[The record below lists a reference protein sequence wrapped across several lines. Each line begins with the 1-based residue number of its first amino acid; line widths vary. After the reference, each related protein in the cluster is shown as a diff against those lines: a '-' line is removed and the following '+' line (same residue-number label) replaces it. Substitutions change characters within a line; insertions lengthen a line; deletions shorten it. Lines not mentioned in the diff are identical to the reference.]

1 MVFQFGK
8 HKGNEVE
15 DVPSSY
21 LRWYLDIVSERD
33 NPELFAE
40 VEKEMKY
47 TTATRSTLTRRN
59 GMEGSG
65 NG

>member
-8 HKGNEVE
+8 PKGNEVE

-47 TTATRSTLTRRN
+47 RN
-59 GMEGSG
+59 KNSAHFE
-65 NG
+65 